1 MFARWHRHTPAPE
14 ETEMAVP
21 FDKVLDARGMNCP
34 MPLVNAR
41 KEIGNV
47 QPGEV
52 LKVIATDRGSLA
64 DFQGWA
70 KIAKN
75 VQLVEQE
82 TESEDGKSLYV
93 HYIKRTS

>member
-1 MFARWHRHTPAPE
+1 MSR
-14 ETEMAVP
+14 P

-41 KEIGNV
+41 QEAG
-47 QPGEV
+47 QMEPGQV
-52 LKVIATDRGSLA
+52 LKVLATDRGSVA

-75 VQLVEQE
+75 VELLGQE
-82 TESEDGKSLYV
+82 EESVDGANVYV
-93 HYIKRTS
+93 HYVKRIG

>member
-1 MFARWHRHTPAPE
+1 MSQ
-14 ETEMAVP
+14 P
-21 FDKVLDARGMNCP
+21 FDKEFDARGMNCP

-41 KEIGNV
+41 KEVGKLE
-47 QPGEV
+47 PGQV
-52 LKVIATDRGSLA
+52 LKVTATDRGSVA

-75 VQLVEQE
+75 VELISQE
-82 TESEDGKSLYV
+82 TEAAADGNVYV